1 METVS
6 FVRADE
12 QVESPMA
19 GPVTI
24 DATPIVGHWINTN
37 LSMPGIAR
45 VNVSRRDDGGLAIR
59 VSSASGPAPREWG
72 NADVEVV
79 YSNGVASQAAMAFV
93 ATYDFGYLQTRVEA
107 NLSLGLLVVATFNT
121 FTHGSGRFNYFARE
135 FFYRAED
142 APGQQRQETHE

>member
-1 METVS
+1 METVN

-19 GPVTI
+19 GPVTV

-37 LSMPGIAR
+37 LSMPGIASTSAAATTEA
-45 VNVSRRDDGGLAIR
+45 SRFACRRRAVR
-59 VSSASGPAPREWG
+59 RRA
-72 NADVEVV
+72 VER
-79 YSNGVASQAAMAFV
+79 YGRRGRLFERRGSQAAMAFV
-93 ATYDFGYLQTRVEA
+93 ATYDRIPQTRVEA

-121 FTHGSGRFNYFARE
+121 FRGGSGRFNFFARE

-142 APGQQRQETHE
+142 APGQQSQEINE

>member
-1 METVS
+1 ME

-12 QVESPMA
+12 EMESPMA
-19 GPVTI
+19 GPVTV

-37 LSMPGIAR
+37 LSTPGIAR
-45 VNVSRRDDGGLAIR
+45 ATVSSRDDGGLAIR

-72 NADVEVV
+72 DADVEVV

-93 ATYDFGYLQTRVEA
+93 ATYDFGYLETRVEA
-107 NLSLGLLVVATFNT
+107 NLSLGMLVVATFNT
-121 FTHGSGRFNYFARE
+121 FRDGSGRFNFFARE

-142 APGQQRQETHE
+142 APGQQRQEIHE